1 MSKTDRAVIVYGNDT
16 HLHIQMYRFDKAQG
30 KYVDFD
36 MTEVSD
42 LVVYLICSK
51 HSTNINLDYTIN
63 DAYHNIIDCFIDY
76 RLLHTN
82 ASYGVVVEGN
92 YNDEHFRYEELPS
105 ELMLVIPNTS
115 GLKVTDDVNHID
127 LSARV
132 GWGISV
138 GDLSQYYTKNETEQ
152 YVQDELEDYYDKTE
166 TNALL
171 DEKANSADLATVA
184 TTGSYNDLINKPVIP
199 AGQIQSDWSQTNP
212 SEVDYIKNKPNLA
225 TVATS
230 GNYNDLNH
238 KPDLSI
244 YATEQELGNYYDKGE
259 TDGLLNNKVDT
270 STLVN
275 DYYNKNT
282 VDNLLDTKADTS
294 DLNNYYDK
302 TETNSLLNQKANTSD
317 LNNKQDTL
325 VSGENIKTV
334 NNQSILG
341 SGNIDIQV
349 SQVQANWTE
358 TDASDPSY
366 IQNKPNLATVATS
379 GSYNDLTNTP
389 NLATVATSG
398 DYDDLTNKPNLSQYA
413 TQTDLAGKQD
423 TLVSGT
429 NIKTINNQSLLGSGN
444 IDIQGGGGENHDN
457 ADEATANALYELN
470 ERLSEAEINID
481 IIPTEVQAKMDELE
495 ANVEQ
500 SLDELPPK
508 FDEIDEEFKSTALV
522 IEELHETAQPT
533 LVSGTNIKTINNE
546 SILGSGNITIS
557 GGGVQSNWN
566 ETDTT
571 SLAYIQNKPTIQNP
585 GFIQYTNPN
594 YSTRTGLINS
604 LSTNYNTNIGKG
616 AVIEGTKDPDSSEKI
631 EASGQFSHAEGGST
645 KASAQY
651 SHAEGYTTTS
661 SNYYA
666 HAEGYVTTSS
676 GMATHAE
683 GQGSQATNED
693 AHAEGYYT
701 TASGKNSHAEGR
713 STTASGL
720 NSHAEGY
727 YTTASGESTHA
738 EGCYTLAQ
746 NNYEHASG
754 RYNNSTKTNTTFGD
768 NGNTLFSV
776 GNGNNTNNKHNA
788 IEIRQNGDLYIADTN
803 NTTYSNYY
811 EKPMIKLQDAMVTST
826 TNGLKIEVVSALPAN
841 PSNDTIYII
850 Q

>member
-115 GLKVTDDVNHID
+115 GLKVTDDVSHID

-152 YVQDELEDYYDKTE
+152 YVQGELEDYYDKTE

-184 TTGSYNDLINKPVIP
+184 TTGSYNDLINKPTIP
-199 AGQIQSDWSQTNP
+199 AGQIQSDWAQTTP

-282 VDNLLDTKADTS
+282 VNNLLDTKADTS

-302 TETNSLLNQKANTSD
+302 TETNSLLNQKANVSD

-325 VSGENIKTV
+325 VSGTNIKTV

-341 SGNIDIQV
+341 SGNIDIQF

-358 TDASDPSY
+358 TNTSDPSY
-366 IQNKPNLATVATS
+366 IQNKPNLATVATSGDYDDLTNKPTIPAAQVQSDYNQSDNTQVDYIKNKPDLSIYAQSSNLATVATS

-429 NIKTINNQSLLGSGN
+429 NIKTINNQSLLGSGY

-481 IIPTEVQAKMDELE
+481 IIPTEVQVKIDELE

-500 SLDELPPK
+500 SLDELSPK

-546 SILGSGNITIS
+546 SILGSGNITIN
-557 GGGVQSNWN
+557 GGVQSDWN
-566 ETDTT
+566 ETNTT
-571 SLAYIQNKPTIQNP
+571 SLAYIQNKPTISDP
-585 GFIQYTNPN
+585 GFVKLVNGN
-594 YSTRTGLINS
+594 NTGLVNS
-604 LSTNYNTNIGKG
+604 IATNYNSNVGKG
-616 AVIEGTKDPDSSEKI
+616 AVIEGTGPGLQNI
-631 EASGQFSHAEGGST
+631 EASGQWSHAEGKCT
-645 KASAQY
+645 IAKAQSSHAEGELTQAKGTY
-651 SHAEGYTTTS
+651 SHAEGYNTVA
-661 SNYYA
+661 N
-666 HAEGYVTTSS
+666 
-676 GMATHAE
+676 
-683 GQGSQATNED
+683 
-693 AHAEGYYT
+693 
-701 TASGKNSHAEGR
+701 
-713 STTASGL
+713 
-720 NSHAEGY
+720 
-727 YTTASGESTHA
+727 
-738 EGCYTLAQ
+738 

-754 RYNNSTKTNTTFGD
+754 YFNLSTKTNTTIGD
-768 NGNTLFSV
+768 SGNTLFSV
-776 GNGNNTNNKHNA
+776 GNGDSNTRHNA
-788 IEIRQNGDLYIADTN
+788 FEIRQNGDIYLNDGSHPI
-803 NTTYSNYY
+803 S
-811 EKPMIKLQDAMVTST
+811 ST
-826 TNGLKIEVVSALPAN
+826 TNGLKIEVVQALPAN
-841 PSNDTIYII
+841 PDANTIYIVT
-850 Q
+850 

>member
-92 YNDEHFRYEELPS
+92 YNDEHFRYEALPS

-115 GLKVTDDVNHID
+115 GLKVTDDVSHID

-138 GDLSQYYTKNETEQ
+138 GDLSQYYTKNETEK
-152 YVQDELEDYYDKTE
+152 YVQGELEDYYDKTE

-171 DEKANSADLATVA
+171 DEKANSSDLARVA
-184 TTGSYNDLINKPVIP
+184 TTGSYNDLTNKPTIP
-199 AGQIQSDWSQTNP
+199 AGQIQSDWTQTNT

-270 STLVN
+270 ITLVN

-325 VSGENIKTV
+325 ISGENIKTV

-358 TDASDPSY
+358 TDTSDPSY

-398 DYDDLTNKPNLSQYA
+398 DYDDLTNKPTNLSNFTNDEGFVTQDDVLSFNPIPSEWDTSHTLDDLLDDIIDDTDAVPGKAYTGTVYLTDMPVGLTRAELYIYVVSEVQGAGKVINFVLSSTSNSPYEWHSYA
-413 TQTDLAGKQD
+413 LSGQSSAWIAYALQTDLAGKQD

-444 IDIQGGGGENHDN
+444 IDIQGGGENHDN
-457 ADEATANALYELN
+457 ADEATANALFELN
-470 ERLSEAEINID
+470 ERLSEAEININ
-481 IIPTEVQAKMDELE
+481 IIPKEIEPKLNALE
-495 ANVEQ
+495 ENVEQ
-500 SLDELPPK
+500 SLSDLTPK

-571 SLAYIQNKPTIQNP
+571 SLAYIQNKPTIP
-585 GFIQYTNPN
+585 TTIGMI
-594 YSTRTGLINS
+594 TG
-604 LSTNYNTNIGKG
+604 Y
-616 AVIEGTKDPDSSEKI
+616 
-631 EASGQFSHAEGGST
+631 
-645 KASAQY
+645 
-651 SHAEGYTTTS
+651 
-661 SNYYA
+661 
-666 HAEGYVTTSS
+666 
-676 GMATHAE
+676 
-683 GQGSQATNED
+683 QA
-693 AHAEGYYT
+693 GV
-701 TASGKNSHAEGR
+701 
-713 STTASGL
+713 L
-720 NSHAEGY
+720 
-727 YTTASGESTHA
+727 
-738 EGCYTLAQ
+738 
-746 NNYEHASG
+746 
-754 RYNNSTKTNTTFGD
+754 
-768 NGNTLFSV
+768 
-776 GNGNNTNNKHNA
+776 
-788 IEIRQNGDLYIADTN
+788 
-803 NTTYSNYY
+803 
-811 EKPMIKLQDAMVTST
+811 
-826 TNGLKIEVVSALPAN
+826 TNGIKIDIVSALPAN
-841 PSNDTIYII
+841 PDANTIYIVT
-850 Q
+850 

>member
-1 MSKTDRAVIVYGNDT
+1 MTRTNRAVVIYGNDAE
-16 HLHIQMYRFDKAQG
+16 LHIQMKRFDKG
-30 KYVDFD
+30 SGTFIDFD
-36 MTEVSD
+36 MTKTTD
-42 LVVYLICSK
+42 LTVELTCSK
-51 HSTNINLDYTIN
+51 HATHIPLKYKIN
-63 DAYHNIIDCFIDY
+63 DEYHNILDCEIDW

-82 ASYGVVVEGN
+82 NSYGVIVQGYDE
-92 YNDEHFRYEELPS
+92 YDEHFRFEMLPS
-105 ELMLVIPNTS
+105 ELFLVISNTS
-115 GLKVTDDVNHID
+115 GLKVTDDYSETSVESITVTG
-127 LSARV
+127 AV

-152 YVQDELEDYYDKTE
+152 YVQGELEDYYDKTE

-184 TTGSYNDLINKPVIP
+184 TSGNYNDLINKPIIP

-212 SEVDYIKNKPNLA
+212 SEVDYIKNK
-225 TVATS
+225 
-230 GNYNDLNH
+230 
-238 KPDLSI
+238 
-244 YATEQELGNYYDKGE
+244 
-259 TDGLLNNKVDT
+259 
-270 STLVN
+270 
-275 DYYNKNT
+275 
-282 VDNLLDTKADTS
+282 
-294 DLNNYYDK
+294 
-302 TETNSLLNQKANTSD
+302 
-317 LNNKQDTL
+317 
-325 VSGENIKTV
+325 
-334 NNQSILG
+334 
-341 SGNIDIQV
+341 
-349 SQVQANWTE
+349 
-358 TDASDPSY
+358 
-366 IQNKPNLATVATS
+366 
-379 GSYNDLTNTP
+379 P

-429 NIKTINNQSLLGSGN
+429 NIKTINNESILGSGN

-457 ADEATANALYELN
+457 ADEATANALFELN

-481 IIPTEVQAKMDELE
+481 IIPTEVQAKIDELE

-546 SILGSGNITIS
+546 SILGSGNITI

-571 SLAYIQNKPTIQNP
+571 SLAYIQNKPSIQNP
-585 GFIQYTNPN
+585 GFIQYTNPTN
-594 YSTRTGLINS
+594 NTKKGLVNS
-604 LSTNYNTNIGKG
+604 LSTYYDTNIGDC
-616 AVIEGTKDPDSSEKI
+616 AIIEGSGYNSNTLIS
-631 EASGQFSHAEGGST
+631 ASGL
-645 KASAQY
+645 Y
-651 SHAEGYTTTS
+651 SHAEGT
-661 SNYYA
+661 
-666 HAEGYVTTSS
+666 
-676 GMATHAE
+676 
-683 GQGSQATNED
+683 Q
-693 AHAEGYYT
+693 
-701 TASGKNSHAEGR
+701 
-713 STTASGL
+713 TTASGL
-720 NSHAEGY
+720 SSHAEGFK
-727 YTTASGESTHA
+727 TTASGNYSHA
-738 EGCYTLAQ
+738 SGDRTTASGTASYANGIFTLAQ

-754 RYNNSTKTNTTFGD
+754 RHNNSTKTNNTFGD

-776 GNGNNTNNKHNA
+776 GNGNSASNKHNA

>member
-1 MSKTDRAVIVYGNDT
+1 MSDYSRPRITWGNDFT
-16 HLHIQMYRFDKAQG
+16 IRIALQQFLNG
-30 KYVDFD
+30 EYVDFNLS
-36 MTEVSD
+36 TVKSLE
-42 LVVYLICSK
+42 VYLICSTHNQK
-51 HSTNINLDYTIN
+51 IPLEWELEPGFDYVIS
-63 DAYHNIIDCFIDY
+63 CFVDY
-76 RLLHTN
+76 RVTH
-82 ASYGVVVEGN
+82 
-92 YNDEHFRYEELPS
+92 
-105 ELMLVIPNTS
+105 PNTS
-115 GLKVTDDVNHID
+115 YGIGVEGIDENDNHFRWYMAGKEGILVVTNTSGQNIPQDVEIVD
-127 LSARV
+127 LSGRV
-132 GWGISV
+132 GWGIQTN
-138 GDLSQYYTKNETEQ
+138 GDLTNYYTKDETEQ
-152 YVQDELEDYYDKTE
+152 YVQGELEDYYDKGE
-166 TNALL
+166 TDALL
-171 DEKANSADLATVA
+171 DEKANSADLARVA
-184 TTGSYNDLINKPVIP
+184 TTGSYNDLINKPTIP
-199 AGQIQSDWSQTNP
+199 AAQVQSDYNQSDNTK
-212 SEVDYIKNKPNLA
+212 VDYIKNKPNL
-225 TVATS
+225 
-230 GNYNDLNH
+230 G
-238 KPDLSI
+238 I
-244 YATEQELGNYYDKGE
+244 YATKQELGNYYDKGE

-317 LNNKQDTL
+317 LNNYYDKTETNSLLNQKANVSDLNNKQDTL

-358 TDASDPSY
+358 TDTSDPSY
-366 IQNKPNLATVATS
+366 IQNK
-379 GSYNDLTNTP
+379 P

-429 NIKTINNQSLLGSGN
+429 NIKTVNNQSILGSGN

-470 ERLSEAEINID
+470 ERLSEAEVNID
-481 IIPTEVQAKMDELE
+481 IIPTEVQAKIDELE

-522 IEELHETAQPT
+522 IKELHETAQPT

-557 GGGVQSNWN
+557 GSGVQSNWN

-571 SLAYIQNKPTIQNP
+571 SLAYIQNKPTIPNT
-585 GFIQYTNPN
+585 GILYYTNPTYLTKGYVCKDLVDN
-594 YSTRTGLINS
+594 PSYF
-604 LSTNYNTNIGKG
+604 NTNIGSCAFVLG
-616 AVIEGTKDPDSSEKI
+616 NGNGGTTDKRI
-631 EASGQFSHAEGGST
+631 
-645 KASAQY
+645 KATGILSI
-651 SHAEGYTTTS
+651 SL
-661 SNYYA
+661 
-666 HAEGYVTTSS
+666 
-676 GMATHAE
+676 GMATKAQANYSFAQGFYAE
-683 GQGSQATNED
+683 ANGMCSQAQGW
-693 AHAEGYYT
+693 H
-701 TASGKNSHAEGR
+701 
-713 STTASGL
+713 
-720 NSHAEGY
+720 
-727 YTTASGESTHA
+727 
-738 EGCYTLAQ
+738 TLAQ

-754 RYNNSTKTNTTFGD
+754 TFNNSTKTNTTFGD
-768 NGNTLFSV
+768 NGNTLFSI
-776 GNGNNTNNKHNA
+776 GNGGSPENKHNA

-826 TNGLKIEVVSALPAN
+826 TNGLKIEVVSALPSQPEN
-841 PSNDTIYII
+841 NVIYICTGNS
-850 Q
+850 

>member
-16 HLHIQMYRFDKAQG
+16 HLHIQMYRFDKTEG

-63 DAYHNIIDCFIDY
+63 DAFHNIIDCFIDY

-92 YNDEHFRYEELPS
+92 YNDEHFRYEALPS

-115 GLKVTDDVNHID
+115 GLKVTDDVSHID

-152 YVQDELEDYYDKTE
+152 YVQGELEDYYDKTE

-171 DEKANSADLATVA
+171 DEKANSSDLARVA
-184 TTGSYNDLINKPVIP
+184 TTGSYNDLTNKPIIP
-199 AGQIQSDWSQTNP
+199 AGQIQSDWTQTNT

-341 SGNIDIQV
+341 PGNIDIQV

-358 TDASDPSY
+358 TDTSDPSY

-379 GSYNDLTNTP
+379 GDYDDLTNKPTIP
-389 NLATVATSG
+389 AAQVQSDYNQSDNTQVDYIKNKPDLSIYAQSSNLATVATSG

-429 NIKTINNQSLLGSGN
+429 NIKTINNESILGSGN

-470 ERLSEAEINID
+470 ERLSEAEININ
-481 IIPTEVQAKMDELE
+481 IIPKEIEPKLNELE
-495 ANVEQ
+495 ENVEQ
-500 SLDELPPK
+500 SLSDLTPK
-508 FDEIDEEFKSTALV
+508 FDEIYEEFKSTALV
-522 IEELHETAQPT
+522 IEELHENS
-533 LVSGTNIKTINNE
+533 VS
-546 SILGSGNITIS
+546 S
-557 GGGVQSNWN
+557 
-566 ETDTT
+566 
-571 SLAYIQNKPTIQNP
+571 
-585 GFIQYTNPN
+585 
-594 YSTRTGLINS
+594 ST
-604 LSTNYNTNIGKG
+604 
-616 AVIEGTKDPDSSEKI
+616 
-631 EASGQFSHAEGGST
+631 Q
-645 KASAQY
+645 
-651 SHAEGYTTTS
+651 
-661 SNYYA
+661 
-666 HAEGYVTTSS
+666 
-676 GMATHAE
+676 
-683 GQGSQATNED
+683 
-693 AHAEGYYT
+693 
-701 TASGKNSHAEGR
+701 
-713 STTASGL
+713 
-720 NSHAEGY
+720 
-727 YTTASGESTHA
+727 
-738 EGCYTLAQ
+738 
-746 NNYEHASG
+746 
-754 RYNNSTKTNTTFGD
+754 
-768 NGNTLFSV
+768 
-776 GNGNNTNNKHNA
+776 
-788 IEIRQNGDLYIADTN
+788 
-803 NTTYSNYY
+803 
-811 EKPMIKLQDAMVTST
+811 
-826 TNGLKIEVVSALPAN
+826 GLKIEVVSALPAN
-841 PSNDTIYII
+841 PDTNTIYII
-850 Q
+850 K

>member
-1 MSKTDRAVIVYGNDT
+1 MSDYSRPRITWGNDFT
-16 HLHIQMYRFDKAQG
+16 IRIALQQFLNG
-30 KYVDFD
+30 EYVDFNLS
-36 MTEVSD
+36 TVKSLE
-42 LVVYLICSK
+42 VYLICSTHNQK
-51 HSTNINLDYTIN
+51 IPLEWELEPGFDYVIS
-63 DAYHNIIDCFIDY
+63 CFVDY
-76 RLLHTN
+76 RVTH
-82 ASYGVVVEGN
+82 
-92 YNDEHFRYEELPS
+92 
-105 ELMLVIPNTS
+105 PNTS
-115 GLKVTDDVNHID
+115 YGIGVEGIDENDNHFRWYMAGKEGILVVTNTSGQNIPQDVEIVD
-127 LSARV
+127 LSGRV
-132 GWGISV
+132 GWGIQTN
-138 GDLSQYYTKNETEQ
+138 GDLTNYYTKDETEQ
-152 YVQDELEDYYDKTE
+152 YVQGELEDYYDKTE

-171 DEKANSADLATVA
+171 DEKANFADLATVA

-199 AGQIQSDWSQTNP
+199 AGQIQSDWTQTNT

-282 VDNLLDTKADTS
+282 VNNLLDTKADTS

-302 TETNSLLNQKANTSD
+302 TETNSLLNQKANVSD

-341 SGNIDIQV
+341 SGNINIQF
-349 SQVQANWTE
+349 SQVQSNWTE
-358 TDASDPSY
+358 TDTSDPSY
-366 IQNKPNLATVATS
+366 IQNKPNLAAVATSGDYDDLTNKPTIPAAQVQSDYNQSDNTQVDYIKNKPDLSIYAQSSNLATVATS

-429 NIKTINNQSLLGSGN
+429 NIKTINNESILGSGN

-481 IIPTEVQAKMDELE
+481 IIPTEVQAKIDELE

-522 IEELHETAQPT
+522 IEELHETAQPGFVRIGNG
-533 LVSGTNIKTINNE
+533 LVSYN
-546 SILGSGNITIS
+546 
-557 GGGVQSNWN
+557 
-566 ETDTT
+566 
-571 SLAYIQNKPTIQNP
+571 
-585 GFIQYTNPN
+585 
-594 YSTRTGLINS
+594 
-604 LSTNYNTNIGKG
+604 STNYNTNIGNN
-616 AVIEGTKDPDSSEKI
+616 AVIEGYGTKYTKI
-631 EASGQFSHAEGGST
+631 ESSGNGSHAEGIST
-645 KASAQY
+645 KA
-651 SHAEGYTTTS
+651 TFT
-661 SNYYA
+661 
-666 HAEGYVTTSS
+666 
-676 GMATHAE
+676 ATHAE
-683 GQGSQATNED
+683 GQLTK
-693 AHAEGYYT
+693 
-701 TASGKNSHAEGR
+701 ASGDSSHAEGKL
-713 STTASGL
+713 TETQNEAE
-720 NSHAEGY
+720 HAEG
-727 YTTASGESTHA
+727 
-738 EGCYTLAQ
+738 
-746 NNYEHASG
+746 NYNKSI
-754 RYNNSTKTNTTFGD
+754 KTSSTFGD
-768 NGNTLFSV
+768 EGNTLSTI
-776 GNGNNTNNKHNA
+776 GNGNIFRTSKHNA
-788 IEIRQNGDLYIADTN
+788 FEVRQNGDIYYSDTEKIDGTTVYYY
-803 NTTYSNYY
+803 NT
-811 EKPMIKLQDAMVTST
+811 PMRKLQDAMVTST
-826 TNGLKIEVVSALPAN
+826 TNGLKIEVVNTLPQN